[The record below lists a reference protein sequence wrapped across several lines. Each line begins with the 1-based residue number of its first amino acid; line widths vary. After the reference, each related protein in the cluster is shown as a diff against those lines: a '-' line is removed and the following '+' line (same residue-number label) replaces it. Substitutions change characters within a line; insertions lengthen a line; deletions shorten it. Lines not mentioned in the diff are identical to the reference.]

1 MLLQRTFRSTD
12 IVGRIGGDE
21 FMVFLINVQSSHQ
34 LILILDAIVKKWDSL
49 YTGEKDDYPVH
60 GSIGAVMTNGS
71 ENFHELYR
79 RADTA
84 LYKAKRSGKGGYALY
99 APETEEKE

>member
-1 MLLQRTFRSTD
+1 
-12 IVGRIGGDE
+12 
-21 FMVFLINVQSSHQ
+21 
-34 LILILDAIVKKWDSL
+34 
-49 YTGEKDDYPVH
+49 
-60 GSIGAVMTNGS
+60 MTNGS

-99 APETEEKE
+99 VPETEEKE

>member
-1 MLLQRTFRSTD
+1 MNLWSFSS
-12 IVGRIGGDE
+12 
-21 FMVFLINVQSSHQ
+21 NVQSSHQ

-84 LYKAKRSGKGGYALY
+84 LYKAKRSGKGGYASMPLKQKRKNNTGAADSHPIC
-99 APETEEKE
+99 APVF